1 MALHALERGW
11 KHFSRNISKPFTGA
25 NVENMRALDK
35 VLAEIEGRGYDAT
48 PDQVRQNPPTYAY
61 GKFNFSW
68 LTALSDDEFHAM
80 HNGWRLVLQVA
91 LRGGAAA
98 TGTGRIA
105 PLDRRRLVDGPG
117 NPTMWKDLQAI
128 KDRYRKLAHDKVKGM
143 FAQAKEGLENLQ
155 RRIEDAIHHNPVFGV
170 YASYYTTATTA
181 YEHAQEEGAANDM
194 QRKILA
200 AGGLYKLIKAGVAV
214 GRTIASFGTDFSAIK
229 SLVQNSLNSL
239 NSLGGLIA
247 GVIDL
252 ASGREADYR
261 RLTAR
266 LGVEQS
272 VDRLIRRLRD
282 KDQEALSEQL
292 DRGAHR
298 LQRGADLTEET
309 LLQLGRE
316 IRHAKFWM
324 ETFAKDLREI
334 KRELAEPPLISELR
348 DRLAAA
354 HIDEDSGLVK
364 PSEVLRLEVAE
375 RATRTALQRRAEEA
389 AQKYQNF
396 ADMLGRDLEKMQNY
410 LAAIETR
417 RGLAGRQL
425 AAVGAGQQFDV
436 ARSIAH
442 QVASFDRS
450 RLRRPAPA
458 AGPAPALPPD
468 ALRDALAARR
478 RGIAGDDE
486 A

>member
-11 KHFSRNISKPFTGA
+11 KHLSRNISKPFTGA
-25 NVENMRALDK
+25 NVENLRALDK
-35 VLAEIEGRGYDAT
+35 LLAEIESRGYDAT
-48 PDQVRQNPPTYAY
+48 PDQLNPGQSPQKFAY
-61 GKFNFSW
+61 GKFNFMW

-80 HNGWRLVLQVA
+80 HNGWRLVLQLA
-91 LRGGAAA
+91 QRGGGAG
-98 TGTGRIA
+98 TGAGRIA
-105 PLDRRRLVDGPG
+105 PLDRRRIVDGAG

-128 KDRYRKLAHDKVKGM
+128 KDRYRKLGHDKAKGM
-143 FAQAKEGLENLQ
+143 LAQAKEQLEALQ
-155 RRIEDAIHHNPVFGV
+155 RRIEDAVHQNPLFGV
-170 YASYYTTATTA
+170 YASYYSTATTA
-181 YEHAQEEGAANDM
+181 YEHAQEEGAANDT

-214 GRTIASFGTDFSAIK
+214 GRTIASFGTDFSAVK
-229 SLVQNSLNSL
+229 GLVQNSLNAL
-239 NSLGGLIA
+239 NSLGGLMA

-252 ASGREADYR
+252 ARGREADYR

-272 VDRLIRRLRD
+272 VDKLIQRLRD
-282 KDQEALSEQL
+282 KDQEALGQQL

-309 LLQLGRE
+309 MLQLGRE

-324 ETFAKDLREI
+324 DTFTKDLREI
-334 KRELAEPPLISELR
+334 KRELAEPPLISELK

-354 HIDEDSGLVK
+354 RVDEDSGLVK
-364 PSEVLRLEVAE
+364 PSEVLKLEVAE
-375 RATRTALQRRAEEA
+375 RATRAALQRRAEEA
-389 AQKYQNF
+389 AQKFQNF
-396 ADMLGRDLEKMQNY
+396 AEMLGRDLEKMQNY

-417 RGLAGRQL
+417 RSLAGRQL
-425 AAVGAGQQFDV
+425 AAVGAGQQFDT

-442 QVASFDRS
+442 QAASFDRS
-450 RLRRPAPA
+450 RLRRPGPA
-458 AGPAPALPPD
+458 AGPAPSEPD

-478 RGIAGDDE
+478 RQIAGDED
-486 A
+486 